1 MVQEKSM
8 EKENG
13 ELFWFKSTNCF
24 RFLSLKTRIHS
35 IFFWFSC
42 MGDNDPVLVKYSD
55 PFLKDVILITL
66 VELGLLLNAYRLAFA
81 ESINEM
87 LINKPETFGQS

>member
-1 MVQEKSM
+1 
-8 EKENG
+8 
-13 ELFWFKSTNCF
+13 
-24 RFLSLKTRIHS
+24 
-35 IFFWFSC
+35 

-55 PFLKDVILITL
+55 PFLNDDVLITL

-87 LINKPETFGQS
+87 LINKPEMFGQS